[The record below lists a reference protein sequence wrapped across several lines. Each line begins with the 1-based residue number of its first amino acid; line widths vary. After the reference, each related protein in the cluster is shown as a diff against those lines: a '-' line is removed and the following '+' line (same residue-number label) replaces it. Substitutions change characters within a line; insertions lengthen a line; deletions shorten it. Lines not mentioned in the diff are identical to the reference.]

1 MNIETVDI
9 NLVKPYPENPRKIS
23 EKAIDKVALSIKE
36 FGWQQPIVVDENNV
50 IIAGHT
56 RHKAA
61 EKLGIREVPILKAVG
76 LSEDKVRAYRF
87 MDNRS
92 HEESAWDWDKAVKE
106 ISELLD
112 ENKID
117 EKLLGFDEGEF
128 DYIKLRFQE
137 METDKQISED
147 KENNEGDESVKTSN
161 TFTNPSDENQKY
173 VEFSVL
179 LSETDRKELYQK
191 LNETKESNNLKTFA
205 EALMFIIKQ

>member
-1 MNIETVDI
+1 MNIETLDI
-9 NLVKPYPENPRKIS
+9 TQIKPYPENPRKIS
-23 EKAIDKVALSIKE
+23 DKAVDKVALSIKE
-36 FGWQQPIVVDENNV
+36 FGWQQPIVVDEKNI

-61 EKLGIREVPILKAVG
+61 EKLGIREVPVLKAIG

-117 EKLLGFDEGEF
+117 EALLGFDEGEF

-137 METDKQISED
+137 METDKQISDD
-147 KENNEGDESVKTSN
+147 KENGGDETVKTSN
-161 TFTNPSDENQKY
+161 TFSNPSDDSQKY

-179 LSETDRKELYQK
+179 LSETDRKELYKK
-191 LNETKESNNLKTFA
+191 LNEIKEANNLKTFA
-205 EALMFIIKQ
+205 EALMFAIRE